1 MKLRDILFL
10 TAALALTASCSTTR
24 TLPDNEYM
32 LSKNKLKV
40 TNSKDFNTSGL
51 NQYIK
56 QSPNTGILGWTPF
69 VSIYNWVDDDDTS
82 GWARFCRKIGEAPVL
97 YDPDAVITSIDN
109 IKDRLEYLG
118 YYDSKVTSAIHLNKK
133 KARVAY
139 NIALGK
145 RYVIDSVSLELPQ
158 GGTFAEDF
166 MEDLANV
173 GVRAGDYLSEASL
186 EQETVR
192 GTEHFRDLGY
202 FDFSKNHYVFEADTV
217 SVPGR
222 TFLEMRINDYTR
234 NETPADAKPIRKF
247 FVDSVRISH
256 NADLMFRED
265 ILQSLNTIHPG
276 EQYSASN
283 VDRTYS
289 RLSAL
294 KLFGGV
300 SVQMNQVDTNR
311 VNCDISLSSSKL
323 QGFKANL
330 EASTNSTGLIGISP
344 QLSFYNKNLFHGG
357 EWLNLSF
364 LGNFQF
370 MFNEPVSSN
379 EFGVSAGLSLPRFL
393 GLPYSHFRG
402 RNIPRTEI
410 NASYNYQN
418 RPEYTRN
425 IVSTSFGY
433 SGNLRRL
440 SYQAYPLQLNI
451 VHLKNVEQY
460 FLEMIEANPFMKYSY
475 QDHFDAGVGGTL
487 YYTTNSE
494 VKPSVSYHYARFT
507 ADLSGNLISL
517 LKPVMKKDADG
528 AGLIWGIPFSQYVRG
543 ELTLGRTWVFGRNG
557 GQALATR
564 LVGGIGH
571 AYGNSSAL
579 PFEKQFYVG
588 GANSMRGW
596 QARSLGPGCE
606 APSQTFRIP
615 SQTGDLKI
623 EANVEYRFDLFWKL
637 EGALFV
643 DAGNVW
649 SIQQEKSLSSFDF
662 RNLANSIAA
671 DWGVGARIDL
681 NFLVLRLDMGMKL
694 HEPSRENPWLKPG
707 EWLKRDGY
715 SVHFG
720 VGYPF

>member
-1 MKLRDILFL
+1 MKRHHTLLYI
-10 TAALALTASCSTTR
+10 AALALTASCSTTR
-24 TLPDNEYM
+24 TLPDGTYM
-32 LSKNKLKV
+32 LSKNKIQV

-56 QSPNTGILGWTPF
+56 QSPSTGLLGWSPF
-69 VSIYNWVDDDDTS
+69 VAIYNWVDDDDT
-82 GWARFCRKIGEAPVL
+82 GAWARFCRKIGKAPVV
-97 YDPDAVITSIDN
+97 YDPEAVITSVGN

-118 YYDSKVTSAIHLNKK
+118 YFDSRVTSAIHLNRK
-133 KARVAY
+133 KARVVY
-139 NIALGK
+139 QIGLGK
-145 RYVIDSVSLELPQ
+145 RYVIDSLSFSLPQ

-166 MEDLANV
+166 MADLANV
-173 GVRAGDYLSEASL
+173 SVREGDFLSEASL

-192 GTEHFRDLGY
+192 GTGHFRDLGY

-217 SVPGR
+217 SVPGK

-234 NETPADAKPIRKF
+234 SETPADAQPIRKF
-247 FVDSVRISH
+247 YVDSVRISH
-256 NADLMFRED
+256 SEGLKFRES
-265 ILQSLNTIHPG
+265 ILRSLNTIRPG
-276 EQYSASN
+276 EQYSAAN

-294 KLFGGV
+294 KLFSGV
-300 SVQMNQVDTNR
+300 SIQMNQVDTNR

-344 QLSFYNKNLFHGG
+344 QVSFYNKNLFHGG

-370 MFNEPVSSN
+370 MVNEPVRSN

-393 GLPYSHFRG
+393 GLPYSHFKG
-402 RNIPRTEI
+402 SNIPRTEI
-410 NASYNYQN
+410 NASYNFQD

-425 IVSTSFGY
+425 IVSTSYGY
-433 SGNLRRL
+433 SGTKGRL

-451 VHLKNVEQY
+451 VHLKNVAQY
-460 FLEMIEANPFMKYSY
+460 FMEMIEANPFMKYSY

-487 YYTTNSE
+487 YYTTNAE
-494 VKPSVSYHYARFT
+494 VNPSVSYHYIRFT
-507 ADLSGNLISL
+507 ADLSGNVISL
-517 LKPVMKKDADG
+517 LKPCMKTNEDG

-543 ELTLGRTWVFGRNG
+543 ELTLGKTWVFGRNG
-557 GQALATR
+557 GQAVATR
-564 LVGGIGH
+564 LVGGAGH

-596 QARSLGPGCE
+596 QARSLGPGSE
-606 APSQTFRIP
+606 APSVTFRIP
-615 SQTGDLKI
+615 SQTGDLKF
-623 EANVEYRFDLFWKL
+623 EANIEYRFDIFWKL
-637 EGALFV
+637 EGALFA

-649 SIQQEKSLSSFDF
+649 SIQQGKDLSSFDF
-662 RNLANSIAA
+662 KSAAESIAA

-694 HEPSRENPWLKPG
+694 HEPSRENPWLRPG